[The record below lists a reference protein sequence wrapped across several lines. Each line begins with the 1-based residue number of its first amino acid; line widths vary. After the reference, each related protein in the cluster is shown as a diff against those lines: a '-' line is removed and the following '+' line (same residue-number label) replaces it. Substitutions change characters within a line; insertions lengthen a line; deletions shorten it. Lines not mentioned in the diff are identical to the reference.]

1 MNITRYRTR
10 FFLNFFWFF
19 KNIRYNN
26 RAFLDENPE
35 NAFCS
40 LKTLRIFGQAMN
52 IFVGNLNFTT
62 NEDSIQELFEP
73 FGEITSVNVITDR
86 ETGRSRGFAFV
97 QMPNVDEARAAMT
110 ALDGK
115 ELDGRNIRVNEARE
129 RTDRPSRGGG
139 GGGDRDRRGGG
150 GGGRGGRGHAGGNR
164 NY

>member
-1 MNITRYRTR
+1 
-10 FFLNFFWFF
+10 
-19 KNIRYNN
+19 
-26 RAFLDENPE
+26 
-35 NAFCS
+35 
-40 LKTLRIFGQAMN
+40 MN

-139 GGGDRDRRGGG
+139 GGGGDRDRRGGS
-150 GGGRGGRGHAGGNR
+150 GGGRGGRGHTGNR